1 MKEID
6 FIGSENVVIM
16 ESSKK
21 ISLLRDLSI
30 NEEVLCYLPQSTKKF
45 ILIQKKIKAI
55 NHYSIFSKNF
65 KAMPREISTRINN

>member
-30 NEEVLCYLPQSTKKF
+30 NEEVLFYLPQSTKKF
-45 ILIQKKIKAI
+45 ILIKK
-55 NHYSIFSKNF
+55 N
-65 KAMPREISTRINN
+65 

>member
-30 NEEVLCYLPQSTKKF
+30 IEEVLFYLPQTTKKF
-45 ILIQKKIKAI
+45 ILIQKKIKTI